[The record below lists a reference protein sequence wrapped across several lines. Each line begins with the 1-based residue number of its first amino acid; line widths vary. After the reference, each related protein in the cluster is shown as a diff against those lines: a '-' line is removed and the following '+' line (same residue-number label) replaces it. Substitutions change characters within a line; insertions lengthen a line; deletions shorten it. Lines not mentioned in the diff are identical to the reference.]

1 MKKLVTLILTIAFT
15 AVMTAGLAACES
27 SPGPSETT
35 DAFLQAMKEKDTET
49 IKTVYTGDMPTFLD
63 SDEINAL
70 DDFTREMV
78 EALLPKAL
86 DFDYEIQEETINDD
100 KAEVKVKL
108 STYELGDAFL
118 EVYEKFFLTAYAA
131 YGDDALEMDDAEME
145 AGLSELFNE
154 ALDKLKHKDYEQ
166 TVTLFLTEKDGKW
179 KVDEIDSESDFYN
192 AFLGG
197 FNEAMEDM

>member
-49 IKTVYTGDMPTFLD
+49 IKTVYTGDMPAFLD

-86 DFDYEIQEETINDD
+86 DFDYEIQEEAINDD

-118 EVYEKFFLTAYAA
+118 EVYEKFLLTAYAA

-145 AGLSELFNE
+145 AGFSELFNE

-166 TVTLFLTEKDGKW
+166 TVTLSLTEKDGKW